1 MATRVLICQKYFLRK
16 MRFDLPN
23 LRKFCLSLAN
33 VAQVAITCKILS
45 NGYSHA
51 NLPKVFFEKNKI
63 QLATF
68 AQVLLES
75 GKFAQVAITCRRH
88 KLKELLK

>member
-1 MATRVLICQKYFLRK
+1 MATHVQICKKSFLRK

-45 NGYSHA
+45 NGYSRA
-51 NLPKVFFEKNKI
+51 NLPKVFFEKNEIRLTK
-63 QLATF
+63 F

-75 GKFAQVAITCRRH
+75 GKCCASSH
-88 KLKELLK
+88 HL